1 MNRYDSE
8 ELHHKVNDK
17 LKQLLPTYDLID
29 NGNLDKS
36 GVNKY
41 GLDLSRKGTIHLA
54 YNFKQILSDHLY
66 PRY

>member
-8 ELHHKVNDK
+8 ELHYKALRVNYK

-36 GVNKY
+36 CVNKY
-41 GLDLSRKGTIHLA
+41 GLDLSRKGTISL
-54 YNFKQILSDHLY
+54 
-66 PRY
+66 